1 MSKEF
6 EQKVLEFI
14 DISQNNFKKLDNK
27 IDTLESKMNNKID
40 TLESKMNNKID
51 ALESKMNN
59 KINALESKMNNKIDA
74 LESRMND
81 RIDTLEITTNDA
93 IANINTTIETLTSS
107 VILIEHKVMT
117 EFPALLEAFDLHLQR
132 HKDYDEK
139 NSYLSS
145 KVEENSIRISVLE
158 DQMKFIKN
166 N

>member
-27 IDTLESKMNNKID
+27 ID
-40 TLESKMNNKID
+40 

-59 KINALESKMNNKIDA
+59 
-74 LESRMND
+74 
-81 RIDTLEITTNDA
+81 RIDTLEITMNDN

-117 EFPALLEAFDLHLQR
+117 EFPSLLEAFDLHLQM
-132 HKDYDEK
+132 HKDCDEK
-139 NSYLSS
+139 NSYLSA
-145 KVEENSIRISVLE
+145 KVEEDSMRISILE